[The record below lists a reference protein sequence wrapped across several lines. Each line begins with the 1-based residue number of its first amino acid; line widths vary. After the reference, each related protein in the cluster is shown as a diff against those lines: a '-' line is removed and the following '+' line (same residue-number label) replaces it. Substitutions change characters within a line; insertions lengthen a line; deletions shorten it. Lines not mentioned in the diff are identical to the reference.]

1 MLTNYPNLKS
11 AQPASCHGRRIVLC
25 ERLILNVYRK
35 YFKPFCLTTN
45 QVNVLFVLAK
55 AGPKTQT
62 ELSKL
67 LVLEKSSISRN
78 IQVLLTTGLIK
89 KVDNKKLTISTQGLN
104 KMEQVVPAWEDARK
118 EVNDVL
124 GDAGNKEL
132 DQILRKLQHLNNTL

>member
-1 MLTNYPNLKS
+1 M
-11 AQPASCHGRRIVLC
+11 
-25 ERLILNVYRK
+25 
-35 YFKPFCLTTN
+35 
-45 QVNVLFVLAK
+45 NVLFVLAK